1 MKKVTLGV
9 AVISLL
15 ALTPA
20 WAGKFWEEAD
30 FLEWTEKDVLKMLNK
45 SPWSRQVSISVQRGS
60 RGPSGTTMR
69 TGRRDGPRA
78 GGGIGGGR
86 GGGGGGLPGGAY
98 GRSGRGGSGGGG
110 GFPPSMTLTIRW
122 YSAAPVKKAVAR
134 ARFGDAAD
142 SAPEALKLLEPE
154 RDHYVIGLSG
164 LPARIAQMD
173 EQRQGLMFERI
184 KSETVLQLKGRD
196 PIPAKNVLFGSDQA
210 QLMDARTGQA
220 GVEFYIF
227 FSVEFYIFFSKE
239 NEITLED
246 KNVEFVT
253 RLMDR
258 KISKKFKLKD
268 MVYRGELEL

>member
-1 MKKVTLGV
+1 MKKVALGV

-15 ALTPA
+15 ALTPT

-45 SPWSRQVSISVQRGS
+45 FPWSRQVSISVKRGS
-60 RGPSGTTMR
+60 QGPTGTTMR
-69 TGRRDGPRA
+69 TGRRDGPQI
-78 GGGIGGGR
+78 GGGGGGSRGGGGGGGGFGGGRGGGR
-86 GGGGGGLPGGAY
+86 GGGGY
-98 GRSGRGGSGGGG
+98 GGG

-122 YSAAPVKKAVAR
+122 YSAEPVKKAVAR

-173 EQRQGLMFERI
+173 EQRQRLMFEQI

-196 PIPAKNVLFGSDQA
+196 PIPAKSVLFGSDQA
-210 QLMDARTGQA
+210 QLMDARTGQS
-220 GVEFYIF
+220 G
-227 FSVEFYIFFSKE
+227 VEFYIFFSKE